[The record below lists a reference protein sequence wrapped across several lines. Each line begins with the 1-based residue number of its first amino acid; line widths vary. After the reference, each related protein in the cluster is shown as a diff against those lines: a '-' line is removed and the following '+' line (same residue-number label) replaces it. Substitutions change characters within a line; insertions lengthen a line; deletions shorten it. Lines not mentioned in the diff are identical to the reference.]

1 MLLIKLIMLIWSGTD
16 PENQAET
23 EPKSNHKR
31 PKIGKERTFAFC
43 FSSVPY
49 VSSPPPLRLLVIT
62 YYWPPSGGAG
72 VQRCLKFVKHLGS
85 FGVEATVITVDPA
98 HATYPVR
105 DESLLAEVPPEVRV
119 IRTRTSEPFESY
131 KKLTGRAVPYGGF
144 ANEGKPGLM
153 QKALRFVRGNLFIP
167 DPRRGWNRHA
177 LAAVELLL
185 AAGETF
191 DAVLT
196 SSPPHSTQLIGL
208 ALQKRH
214 GLRWLADMRDPWTD
228 IYYYKD
234 LHHTPLAAWLDA
246 RYERQVLTKADAVL
260 VTSPETKR
268 LFLGK
273 LSELPAGKFHVL
285 PNGYDESDFGRPSQP
300 PTDCLRITHAGT
312 ITELYHIDKLLAAV
326 AACTARHPDVPL
338 RLRFVGQVSTQLRGQ
353 IERAGLL
360 PTTEFIEFVPHDKSV
375 EYLLSASVLL
385 MAIPD
390 VPRNFGILP
399 GKVFEYLAA
408 NKPILCV
415 GPAGSDADNLLQ
427 ECGVGPALPYEDT
440 TLMRQTLEDLVAQW
454 RINPNLDLPAL
465 NHRRYSRHAL
475 TAQLAA
481 IAFGPKD
488 VALPPAP
495 PDSFDE
501 NQ

>member
-1 MLLIKLIMLIWSGTD
+1 M
-16 PENQAET
+16 
-23 EPKSNHKR
+23 
-31 PKIGKERTFAFC
+31 
-43 FSSVPY
+43 
-49 VSSPPPLRLLVIT
+49 
-62 YYWPPSGGAG
+62 
-72 VQRCLKFVKHLGS
+72 QRCLKFVKHLS
-85 FGVEATVITVDPA
+85 HFGVEATVITVDA
-98 HATYPVR
+98 DQATYPVR
-105 DESLLAEVPPEVRV
+105 DESLLAEVPVGVRV
-119 IRTRTSEPFESY
+119 IRTPTSEPFESY

-144 ANEGKPGLM
+144 ANEGKPGLL

-177 LAAVELLL
+177 LAAVERLL

-208 ALQKRH
+208 ELQKRH

-246 RYERQVLTKADAVL
+246 RYERQVLSRADAVL

-268 LFLGK
+268 LFQAK
-273 LSELPAGKFHVL
+273 LPALPAAKFHVL
-285 PNGYDESDFGRPSQP
+285 PNGYDESDFQGSSRPP
-300 PTDCLRITHAGT
+300 ADCLRITHTGT
-312 ITELYHIDKLLAAV
+312 ITELYRIKQLLQAV
-326 AACTARHPDVPL
+326 AQCAARHPEVPL
-338 RLRFVGQVSTQLRGQ
+338 RLRFVGQVSAELRGQ
-353 IERAGLL
+353 IDRTGLG
-360 PTTEFIEFVPHDKSV
+360 PVTEFIDFVPHNHSV

-408 NKPILCV
+408 NKPVLCI

-427 ECGVGPALPYEDT
+427 ECGAGQALPYQDGALMLE
-440 TLMRQTLEDLVAQW
+440 TLNALVAQW
-454 RINPNLDLPAL
+454 RINPNLDLPAVS
-465 NHRRYSRHAL
+465 HTRYSRRAL
-475 TAQLAA
+475 TGELARLLRA
-481 IAFGPKD
+481 AGE
-488 VALPPAP
+488 LNRPPAAG
-495 PDSFDE
+495 
-501 NQ
+501 

>member
-1 MLLIKLIMLIWSGTD
+1 MVRFLFPIL
-16 PENQAET
+16 
-23 EPKSNHKR
+23 
-31 PKIGKERTFAFC
+31 
-43 FSSVPY
+43 VP
-49 VSSPPPLRLLVIT
+49 SPRPLRLLVIT

-72 VQRCLKFVKHLGS
+72 VQRCLKFVKHLGH
-85 FGVEATVITVDPA
+85 FGVEATVITVDA
-98 HATYPVR
+98 GQATYPVR
-105 DESLLAEVPPEVRV
+105 DESLLAEVPAGVRV
-119 IRTRTSEPFESY
+119 IRTATTEPFESY

-177 LAAVELLL
+177 LAAVEQLL
-185 AAGETF
+185 AAGEQF

-208 ALQKRH
+208 ELKKRH
-214 GLRWLADMRDPWTD
+214 GLRWLADLRDPWTD

-246 RYERQVLTKADAVL
+246 RYERQVLTQADAVL

-268 LFLGK
+268 LFLAK
-273 LSELPAGKFHVL
+273 LPAVPAAKFHVL
-285 PNGYDESDFGRPSQP
+285 PNGYDESDFALPSQP
-300 PTDCLRITHAGT
+300 PTDCLRITHTGT
-312 ITELYHIDKLLAAV
+312 ITELYRIEQLLAAV
-326 AACTARHPDVPL
+326 AASARAHPDVPI
-338 RLRFVGQVSTQLRGQ
+338 RLRFVGQVAAELRGQ
-353 IERAGLL
+353 IAQAGLL
-360 PTTEFIEFVPHDKSV
+360 PITEFLDFVPHDKSV
-375 EYLLSASVLL
+375 EYLLCASALL

-427 ECGVGPALPYEDT
+427 ECGAGQALPYQDFA
-440 TLMRQTLEDLVAQW
+440 LMLETLEALVAQW
-454 RINPNLDLPAL
+454 KINPNLDLPAVS
-465 NHRRYSRHAL
+465 HTRYSRRAL
-475 TAQLAA
+475 AGQLAE
-481 IAFGPKD
+481 IIK
-488 VALPPAP
+488 
-495 PDSFDE
+495 
-501 NQ
+501 

>member
-1 MLLIKLIMLIWSGTD
+1 M
-16 PENQAET
+16 PET
-23 EPKSNHKR
+23 R
-31 PKIGKERTFAFC
+31 
-43 FSSVPY
+43 
-49 VSSPPPLRLLVIT
+49 PLRLLVIT

-85 FGVEATVITVDPA
+85 FGVVSTVITVDA
-98 HATYPVR
+98 AQATYPVR
-105 DESLLAEVPPEVRV
+105 DESLLAEVPAEVRV
-119 IRTRTSEPFESY
+119 IRTGTTEPFESY

-144 ANEGKPGLM
+144 ANEGRPGLV
-153 QKALRFVRGNLFIP
+153 QQALRFVRGNLFIP

-177 LAAVELLL
+177 LAAVEQLL

-208 ALQKRH
+208 ELQKRH
-214 GLRWLADMRDPWTD
+214 GMRWLADLRDPWTD

-246 RYERQVLTKADAVL
+246 RYERRVLTHADAVL

-268 LFLGK
+268 LFLAK
-273 LSELPAGKFHVL
+273 LSTLPTAKFHVL
-285 PNGYDESDFGRPSQP
+285 PNGYDESDFRRASAP
-300 PTDCLRITHAGT
+300 PRDCLRITHTGT
-312 ITELYHIDKLLAAV
+312 ITELYRIEELLAAV
-326 AACTARHPDVPL
+326 AACAAAHPDVPL
-338 RLRFVGQVSTQLRGQ
+338 RLRFVGQVSAELRAQ
-353 IERAGLL
+353 VARLGLG
-360 PTTEFIEFVPHDKSV
+360 PATEFLDFVPHHQSV
-375 EYLLSASVLL
+375 NYLLSASALL

-427 ECGVGPALPYEDT
+427 ECGAGQALPYHDSA
-440 TLMRQTLEDLVAQW
+440 LMRETLEGLVAQW
-454 RINPNLDLPAL
+454 RLNPNLDLPAVS
-465 NHRRYSRHAL
+465 HARYSRRAL
-475 TAQLAA
+475 TKQLAA
-481 IAFGPKD
+481 LLRA
-488 VALPPAP
+488 
-495 PDSFDE
+495 
-501 NQ
+501 

>member
-1 MLLIKLIMLIWSGTD
+1 M
-16 PENQAET
+16 
-23 EPKSNHKR
+23 
-31 PKIGKERTFAFC
+31 
-43 FSSVPY
+43 
-49 VSSPPPLRLLVIT
+49 RLLVIT

-72 VQRCLKFVKHLGS
+72 VQRCLKFVKHLGH
-85 FGVEATVITVDPA
+85 FNVEPTVITVDA
-98 HATYPVR
+98 DQGTYPVR
-105 DESLLAEVPPEVRV
+105 DESLQAEVPAGVRV
-119 IRTRTSEPFESY
+119 IRTKTSEPFESY

-177 LAAVELLL
+177 LAAVEKLL
-185 AAGETF
+185 AAGEQF

-208 ALQKRH
+208 ELKKRH

-234 LHHTPLAAWLDA
+234 LHHTPLASWLDA
-246 RYERQVLTKADAVL
+246 RYECQVLTQADAVL

-268 LFLGK
+268 LFLAK
-273 LSELPAGKFHVL
+273 LPELPSAKFHVL
-285 PNGYDESDFGRPSQP
+285 PNGYDESDFKGASCP
-300 PTDCLRITHAGT
+300 PADCLRITHTGT
-312 ITELYHIDKLLAAV
+312 ITELYHIDNLLKAVTTCAA
-326 AACTARHPDVPL
+326 AHPEVPF
-338 RLRFVGQVSTQLRGQ
+338 RLRFVGQVSAQLRGQ
-353 IERAGLL
+353 IEQAGLL
-360 PTTEFIEFVPHDKSV
+360 PITEFIAFVPHDKSV
-375 EYLLSASVLL
+375 EYLLESSVLL

-427 ECGVGPALPYEDT
+427 ECGAGQALPYADT
-440 TLMRQTLEDLVAQW
+440 ALMQQTLDALAIQW
-454 RINPNLDLPAL
+454 RSNPNLDLPAVS
-465 NHRRYSRHAL
+465 HSRYSRRGLAGELASIAAAL
-475 TAQLAA
+475 Q
-481 IAFGPKD
+481 
-488 VALPPAP
+488 
-495 PDSFDE
+495 
-501 NQ
+501 